1 MRIKQTSLLSHG
13 QFVSIFGDT
22 FFDVALS
29 YWILELTES
38 TTAVASIGSISIIT
52 RIITSFFSGTI
63 IDSMDRKKV
72 IILCDIIRG
81 VSILILSLFLKIGI
95 SHFYMYVIVMI
106 IIDIMASF
114 FKPAI
119 NSSIVDIVE
128 DETYDQANAK
138 INNSGF
144 IAELLGNL
152 SISLFFKYCSIPFLF
167 MLDGVSYI
175 YSAVTEIFLKIPPK
189 EEAIDRVSFARKLKD
204 GYKFVLTQKNL
215 KIFILFCCMIN
226 LFISMT
232 NVLYLPY
239 FKSIASLDVK
249 GYSLSMMA
257 FSIGMIV
264 NSFLV
269 ERNILKITNRILWIF
284 ISTVV
289 YSLAMCALIF
299 NKNIITSMMIFFIS
313 GFFNS
318 IRQIIIVSSLQE
330 NLDKD
335 HKGIT
340 FSFYSMVLNLV
351 KPVSYMAGG
360 ILAESINISYIIAV
374 VFIVSVFIVFAFIRI
389 KGFKNF
395 ISKKTQA

>member
-152 SISLFFKYCSIPFLF
+152 SISLFFKYCSIPFFF

-175 YSAVTEIFLKIPPK
+175 YSAVTEMFLKIPPK